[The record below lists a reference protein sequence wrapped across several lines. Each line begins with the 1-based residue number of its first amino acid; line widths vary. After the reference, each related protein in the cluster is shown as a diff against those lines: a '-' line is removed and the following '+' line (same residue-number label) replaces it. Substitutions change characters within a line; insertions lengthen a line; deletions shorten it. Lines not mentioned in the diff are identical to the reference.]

1 MMGNAIRVRLDGDK
15 ELMAKLQR
23 LGNAV
28 EVVLEAAVTAGAELM
43 RDDARPLAPGP
54 EIETETESKS
64 RTRVTKA
71 IGPTKEKWYYIFFE
85 LGTAAGVRTAR
96 GGGYFTF
103 MGRDGRLVRVKSIKH
118 PGMADRPFLRPAFDK
133 NRGREGAS
141 VKKVRDTFK
150 EAIDVANR

>member
-15 ELMAKLQR
+15 ELMAKLAR
-23 LGNAV
+23 LGDRTQ
-28 EVVLEAAVTAGAELM
+28 VVLEAATAAGLALV
-43 RDDARPLAPGP
+43 RDDARSLAPGP
-54 EIETETESKS
+54 EIEIETESKS
-64 RTRVTKA
+64 ATRA
-71 IGPTKEKWYYIFFE
+71 ELLCGPTKEKWYYIFFE